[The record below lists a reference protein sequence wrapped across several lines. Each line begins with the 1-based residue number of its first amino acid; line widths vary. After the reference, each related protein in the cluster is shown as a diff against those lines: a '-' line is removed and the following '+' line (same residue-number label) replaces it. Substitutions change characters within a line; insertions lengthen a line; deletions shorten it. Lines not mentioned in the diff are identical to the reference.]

1 MGIGAGGLRP
11 AEALFLTANPGGDML
26 SVGASN
32 TAAITSSREGIM
44 KGLFPLIA
52 LSMLLLAASAGA
64 QWSEDFDSYPTG
76 GLIGNGGWEGWEG
89 DPTLDAFVVDSM
101 SVSSPNGVAVVG
113 TTDVV
118 QQFSETEGGWIL
130 TAQQYI
136 PSGGFGKSYFI
147 LLNTYEAGGHDW
159 SLDLEF
165 DLDGQVVTI
174 VEGSAVKVL
183 QYDQWVEIKVE
194 IDLNNNEQ
202 SIYYAGEFMET
213 IPWQTTGVNEL
224 QALDLFGND
233 ASTVFYDDIDLSVNT
248 AFDETT
254 WGQIKSSL

>member
-1 MGIGAGGLRP
+1 
-11 AEALFLTANPGGDML
+11 
-26 SVGASN
+26 
-32 TAAITSSREGIM
+32 M
-44 KGLFPLIA
+44 KVLFPLLA
-52 LSMLLLAASAGA
+52 LSMLLLAATAGA
-64 QWSEDFDSYPTG
+64 QWSENFDSYSTG

-89 DPTLDAFVVDSM
+89 DPIWEAYVVDSL
-101 SVSSPNGVAVVG
+101 SSSSPNCVAVVDS
-113 TTDVV
+113 TDVV
-118 QQFSETEGGWIL
+118 QPLNETEGGWIL

-136 PSGGFGKSYFI
+136 PSGGFGTTYFI

-159 SLDLEF
+159 STSLEF
-165 DLDGQVVTI
+165 DLDGQVVSI
-174 VEGSAVKVL
+174 AEGSAIAVL

-202 SIYYAGEFMET
+202 SIYYNGTFMET
-213 IPWQTTGVNEL
+213 IPWQNTGVNEL